1 MRCRNSYYLYFA
13 NLRNAA
19 LNDIDATN
27 KTVNEIKCFCQL
39 CNHLVSTNTD
49 RRRNIITTAF
59 NQIR

>member
-19 LNDIDATN
+19 RADIEATN
-27 KTVNEIKCFCQL
+27 KTVKEIKCFCQL
-39 CNHLVSTNTD
+39 CNPLVSTNTD